1 MEVLFLRYDF
11 NPDWFRPETV
21 DEATSILK
29 EHRDTDLHIL
39 AGGTD
44 LNVRIRNGQFT
55 PERIMDI
62 TGIKEL
68 SSISLLNGRD
78 IDLLDDDE
86 QDHIMIGATATMDR
100 IIRSVT
106 IKNHMSVLA
115 GAASEI
121 GSPLIRN
128 TATIG
133 GNVMNASPAAD
144 MSTALL
150 ALDARAVLVRQGGK
164 RIISMA
170 EMFTGVCTTCTEK
183 NELLSNIL
191 VPIPAP
197 YAGAGFF
204 KLKQREALALAIVN
218 SCATLKSDGH
228 IITGA
233 RLAVGAVAVTP
244 LVIEEATSILVSKTP
259 AEAEGSL
266 SDIAEMAKRQS
277 RPITDVRGS
286 AEYRKEMVRESSLR
300 SLREALE
307 SLKMDIKI
315 RRRGLR

>member
-1 MEVLFLRYDF
+1 LRYDF
-11 NPDWFRPETV
+11 HPYWHRPETV
-21 DEATSILK
+21 DEASSILK
-29 EHRDTDLHIL
+29 EHRDEDLHVL

-44 LNVRIRNGQFT
+44 LNVRIRNGQLT

-86 QDHIMIGATATMDR
+86 QDYIMIGATVTMDR
-100 IIRSVT
+100 IIRSGT
-106 IKNHMSVLA
+106 IKNHMPVLA
-115 GAASEI
+115 RAASEI

-128 TATIG
+128 VATIG

-197 YAGAGFF
+197 FSGAGFF

-218 SCATLKSDGH
+218 SCSMLESDGH

-244 LVIEEATSILVSKTP
+244 LVIEEATSILVSRTP
-259 AEAEGSL
+259 EEAERYL
-266 SDIAEMAKRQS
+266 SEIAEMAKRQS
-277 RPITDVRGS
+277 IPITDVRGS
-286 AEYRKEMVRESSLR
+286 EEYRKEMVRESSMR
-300 SLREALE
+300 SLRIALE
-307 SLKMDIKI
+307 SLKVNIETEK
-315 RRRGLR
+315 RGWR